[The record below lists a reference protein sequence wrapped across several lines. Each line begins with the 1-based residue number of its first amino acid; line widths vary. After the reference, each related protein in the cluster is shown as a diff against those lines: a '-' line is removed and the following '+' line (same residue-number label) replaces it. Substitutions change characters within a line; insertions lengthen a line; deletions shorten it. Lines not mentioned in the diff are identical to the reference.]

1 MPPPLRPA
9 EDYVL
14 TFAARTGSET
24 NIHTVDTLRLERCF
38 RDYAAMREA
47 QVRIPQFI
55 RIINPI

>member
-1 MPPPLRPA
+1 M
-9 EDYVL
+9 L

-47 QVRIPQFI
+47 QDGLCCETATLSRSG
-55 RIINPI
+55 RLLTS